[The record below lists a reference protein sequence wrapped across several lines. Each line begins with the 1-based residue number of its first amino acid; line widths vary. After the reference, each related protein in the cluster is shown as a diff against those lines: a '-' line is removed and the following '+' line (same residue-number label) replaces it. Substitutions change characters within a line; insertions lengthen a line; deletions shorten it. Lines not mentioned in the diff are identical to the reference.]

1 MNVPPSQCTCLNICG
16 NPRSVGSPWTE
27 RYLKRIFDKDLF
39 SFFFNEKKMF
49 LGPRGEM
56 CVEQVRSKTSRARLT
71 IAG

>member
-1 MNVPPSQCTCLNICG
+1 M
-16 NPRSVGSPWTE
+16 GSPWTE

-49 LGPRGEM
+49 LGPLGEM
-56 CVEQVRSKTSRARLT
+56 CVEEVRSKTSRARLT